1 MWVVPVPFRRIR
13 KTQQGWDQIQLITVL
28 LRKYWNIP
36 VLNILRRRKSGPQKL
51 LGYEERKL
59 NIKGKIKLRYSAKD
73 LPEKI
78 LLLDDVF
85 TTGATGS
92 ECAKVLLNAGVSE
105 VDMLTLAID

>member
-1 MWVVPVPFRRIR
+1 MVPVPFRRIR